1 LSLPEF
7 PVDFQDWPLVSD
19 GGMPANPLQALMEAA
34 PNTEPAET
42 LLDFQLFKE
51 AVTDCIDT
59 LSAQDRYIIEAVL
72 FERLTFRPLGARLGL
87 SHEHAR
93 RLYKK
98 ALERLAVP
106 LSQHPTIIKRYP
118 MLKSDAAE
126 NYEEPLFAPTDWRE
140 AARQELLWLAP
151 DGLDGTLTM
160 DQLIAKLNEQIEE
173 AFTRLHNGAPAIG
186 QWDFDAILDLLCR
199 KQSDYGHKN
208 ILRAR
213 FAGLVVRSSDKVARI
228 ENITAK
234 GGTSALADE
243 PLEDAFIDIV
253 GYAVIG
259 RMLAYGTF
267 ELDLPE
273 QVAA

>member
-173 AFTRLHNGAPAIG
+173 AFTRLHNGAPENRLSWPLAV
-186 QWDFDAILDLLCR
+186 
-199 KQSDYGHKN
+199 
-208 ILRAR
+208 
-213 FAGLVVRSSDKVARI
+213 AGR
-228 ENITAK
+228 
-234 GGTSALADE
+234 
-243 PLEDAFIDIV
+243 
-253 GYAVIG
+253 
-259 RMLAYGTF
+259 
-267 ELDLPE
+267 
-273 QVAA
+273 